1 METESS
7 VQNYASGLLKRELEL
22 RKQRN
27 PRYSL
32 RSFAKNLGM
41 SPAQLSQLISG
52 KRKFSPDTLQQVSE
66 QLHLSPEQV
75 ATLFSRT
82 LMPARIATSE
92 ELKRKLLAEDEFRT
106 IADWYHFAILSLGK
120 IRGAKADPFWIS
132 DRLGITPTEARE
144 ALARLVRLG
153 IIEDGKILKQ
163 RTPPLN
169 VVSEI
174 PSTAIQSYHH
184 KILDLAQ
191 EKLRDTPPSRRDF
204 SAITLATE
212 MSKLPEIRKMIEEF
226 QDRLAAFAEP
236 GNSQEAFVFSCQFFS
251 LERNK

>member
-22 RKQRN
+22 RKQKN

-52 KRKFSPDTLQQVSE
+52 KRKFSPESLRQVSE

-82 LMPARIATSE
+82 LMPQPAGSPE
-92 ELKRKLLAEDEFRT
+92 EQKRKKLAEDEFRT
-106 IADWYHFAILSLGK
+106 IADWYHLAILCLGK
-120 IRGAKADPFWIS
+120 IRGANADAFWMA
-132 DRLGITPTEARE
+132 DRLGITPAQARE
-144 ALARLVRLG
+144 ALARLVRLQ
-153 IIEDGKILKQ
+153 IIEEGKIFK
-163 RTPPLN
+163 RKTPSLN
-169 VVSEI
+169 ISSEI
-174 PSTAIQSYHH
+174 PSAAIQSYHH
-184 KILDLAQ
+184 SLLNMAQ
-191 EKLRDTPPSRRDF
+191 EKLRDTPPERRDF
-204 SAITLATE
+204 SAMTVATDPA
-212 MSKLPEIRKMIEEF
+212 KLPEIRKMIEEF

-236 GNSQEAFVFSCQFFS
+236 GNPQEVFVFSCQFFS

>member
-1 METESS
+1 METEVS
-7 VQNYASGLLKRELEL
+7 VQNYASALLKKELEQ
-22 RKQRN
+22 RKQKN

-52 KRKFSPDTLQQVSE
+52 KRRFSPESLRQVSE
-66 QLHLSPEQV
+66 HLRLSPEQ
-75 ATLFSRT
+75 ASMLFSRT
-82 LMPARIATSE
+82 LVPSHIATSE
-92 ELKRKLLAEDEFRT
+92 ELRRRRLAEDEFRT

-120 IRGAKADPFWIS
+120 IRGAKADPFWIA

-153 IIEDGKILKQ
+153 IIEDGKSLK
-163 RTPPLN
+163 RLAPPLN

-184 KILDLAQ
+184 KVLNLAQ
-191 EKLRDTPPSRRDF
+191 EKLRDTPPHRRDF
-204 SAITLATE
+204 SAMTLATD
-212 MSKLPEIRKMIEEF
+212 SGKIPEIRKMIEEF
-226 QDRLAAFAEP
+226 QERLAAFAEP
-236 GNSQEAFVFSCQFFS
+236 GNSQEVFIFACQFFS
-251 LERNK
+251 PERK